1 MTYEVIKPFHDLQD
15 GKNTKGGAIFHFY
28 DVGDVY
34 PRKGG
39 PTPSSFRVDELSSS
53 QNAQGT
59 PLIRP
64 ISGESNVAQPEEKP
78 EEKPEE

>member
-15 GKNTKGGAIFHFY
+15 GKSTKGGMIFHFY
-28 DVGDVY
+28 DAGDVY

-39 PTPSSFRVDELSSS
+39 PTPSSFRVDELSSP

-64 ISGESNVAQPEEKP
+64 ISGESNAAPEEKP

>member
-15 GKNTKGGAIFHFY
+15 GKNTKGGVIFHFY
-28 DVGDVY
+28 DVGDMY

-39 PTPSSFRVDELSSS
+39 PTPSSFRVEELSSP

-64 ISGESNVAQPEEKP
+64 VSGAASAAPEEKP
-78 EEKPEE
+78 EE

>member
-15 GKNTKGGAIFHFY
+15 GKSTKGGMIFHFY

-64 ISGESNVAQPEEKP
+64 ISGESDAAPEEKP

>member
-15 GKNTKGGAIFHFY
+15 GKSTKGGMIFHFY

-59 PLIRP
+59 PLIRS
-64 ISGESNVAQPEEKP
+64 ISGEKP
-78 EEKPEE
+78 EEKTEE